1 MILIEQ
7 LQSDHNGKWGIADH
21 AQRTRR
27 AERSEWNI
35 SGQAQILHSVQDDKI
50 ALTSRS
56 EESYDMP
63 RERVTLPIGG
73 IRTNPRAPVGGSS
86 GSNYAKQSQFRCFG
100 AENEGRAEKQSQ
112 SVRARRLRLRIWDW
126 GFGIRSGEYAEW
138 WSEKCQTNPISRVF
152 GLKTRVEMK
161 TKPICADVTAAIGD
175 LGLGIG
181 DSKKRTGGRPERKM
195 SNKAN
200 FLRFRLKNAVRDENK
215 ANLPEPRLLP
225 PRSRGQAC
233 CDSGN
238 DRDRGGVDDSAQL
251 APNRGPDYAKQ
262 SQFAGFGSEPGARR
276 LRYGLGRCRADE
288 PSSSCAWHCHSKFGR
303 FRGGCGKS
311 VHIPRTFSR
320 RGYTIWRTRISAHR

>member
-1 MILIEQ
+1 MILIQQ

-35 SGQAQILHSVQDDKI
+35 SGQAQILHCVQDDKI

-112 SVRARRLRLRIWDW
+112 SVRAQRLRL
-126 GFGIRSGEYAEW
+126 
-138 WSEKCQTNPISRVF
+138 
-152 GLKTRVEMK
+152 
-161 TKPICADVTAAIGD
+161 
-175 LGLGIG
+175 GIG
-181 DSKKRTGGRPERKM
+181 NSKRRIRGMPERKM
-195 SNKAN
+195 SNKPN
-200 FLRFRLKNAVRDENK
+200 FPLFRLKNAVRDENK

-238 DRDRGGVDDSAQL
+238 DRDRGGVDDSA
-251 APNRGPDYAKQ
+251 PNRGPDYAKQ
-262 SQFAGFGSEPGARR
+262 SQVAGFGSEPGARR

-303 FRGGCGKS
+303 FRGVAEKAF
-311 VHIPRTFSR
+311 TFCAHF
-320 RGYTIWRTRISAHR
+320 RGGVTLYGER